1 MLPHHGDTG
10 GFFVAVL
17 QKTRE
22 LPVPPQAPCACS
34 SWLFGVLFTRHVCTN
49 SRQCRAAGMSG
60 RTRVETRSTLCQA
73 VVLLRRRA
81 APAVEQ
87 GEEPAFSV
95 PAAKPPSADVLA
107 AAAGLAPAV
116 NAGVAG
122 GGAGAQGLDPVSEAA
137 DEAGDRDTADRD
149 RSDPVGDA
157 AYKEVEELADEA
169 ADAADTFAQA
179 IHQKA
184 RPACVWLLFVCT
196 SCQPVEVKNVLCAL
210 NW

>member
-1 MLPHHGDTG
+1 
-10 GFFVAVL
+10 
-17 QKTRE
+17 
-22 LPVPPQAPCACS
+22 
-34 SWLFGVLFTRHVCTN
+34 
-49 SRQCRAAGMSG
+49 MSG
-60 RTRVETRSTLCQA
+60 RMRVDNRSTLCQM

-81 APAVEQ
+81 ASAVEQ

-122 GGAGAQGLDPVSEAA
+122 GGAGAQGLDSVSEAA
-137 DEAGDRDTADRD
+137 DEAGDGDMAECDG
-149 RSDPVGDA
+149 SDPVGDA

-184 RPACVWLLFVCT
+184 RPACGCLLIVCM
-196 SCQPVEVKNVLCAL
+196 SCQPVRAL
-210 NW
+210 WK